1 MDWWRSSIIAKVLCW
16 FSQSKRIS
24 RDKLG
29 RYKKQVRK
37 NEKKNHRSIYP
48 MEEAAI
54 ERFSNGTKV
63 EEIVIKTKFWQ
74 KLKLFVPIL
83 GNSGKKN
90 GGGRVPFTF
99 YILCQS
105 LWGSN
110 PAVNS
115 NQNSIRSQN
124 DYLEVLES
132 SASHFLSTVPDEIG
146 LVDHHTKSQE
156 NPDSSDDAAHN
167 KDVNGN
173 HVCKSQ
179 RYFGREKEKTF
190 LKNLRSQDL
199 SACMGA
205 VPQMFQFTKEDLNI
219 RRKFL
224 EQLTKVRCRF

>member
-74 KLKLFVPIL
+74 KLKSFVPIL

-105 LWGSN
+105 LWGSS

-173 HVCKSQ
+173 HVCKIQ

-190 LKNLRSQDL
+190 LKNLGSQDL
-199 SACMGA
+199 STCMGA
-205 VPQMFQFTKEDLNI
+205 VPQIFQFTKEDLNI
-219 RRKFL
+219 RRKPL
-224 EQLTKVRCRF
+224 EQLTKARCRF

>member
-1 MDWWRSSIIAKVLCW
+1 MK
-16 FSQSKRIS
+16 
-24 RDKLG
+24 
-29 RYKKQVRK
+29 
-37 NEKKNHRSIYP
+37 
-48 MEEAAI
+48 EAAI
-54 ERFSNGTKV
+54 ERFSNGIKV

-83 GNSGKKN
+83 GNSGKKS

-105 LWGSN
+105 LCGIS

-124 DYLEVLES
+124 DSLEVLES
-132 SASHFLSTVPDEIG
+132 SASHFLSTVSDEIG

-167 KDVNGN
+167 EDVNGN

-179 RYFGREKEKTF
+179 QYFGREKEKTF

-205 VPQMFQFTKEDLNI
+205 VS
-219 RRKFL
+219 
-224 EQLTKVRCRF
+224 